1 MLVETSSGAMTLLNN
16 LYLSYKVEYT
26 PSISLRASLVA
37 HMVKN
42 PHTMQENQV
51 LSLGQ
56 EDFPGEGNGYS
67 LQYSCIENSMDSGAW
82 WATVHW
88 VTKSQT
94 RLTD

>member
-1 MLVETSSGAMTLLNN
+1 MTLLNN

-42 PHTMQENQV
+42 PHTMQKNRV

-56 EDFPGEGNGYS
+56 EDFPGEGNGYA
-67 LQYSCIENSMDSGAW
+67 LQYSYLENPMDRGAW
-82 WATVHW
+82 LATVHA
-88 VTKSQT
+88 VAENQT
-94 RLTD
+94 PTE